1 MTYNKFSNC
10 MALVARWIVILF
22 PFILFCGNAIVDI
35 AISTIAVFFLLNCYI
50 KKDYKWTNNAWFV
63 AALTFWGYAVLRS
76 FFTEK
81 PTVALASTLPFC
93 RFFIFAAAI
102 AFWLFK
108 DSKTQ
113 KPLFLSLILC
123 IAVVSLDAIFQ
134 YIFGF
139 DFFGN
144 TPVNNSTY
152 VRLVNFAGKQSIG
165 ITLASIS
172 FLSVAHFIDLFNDT
186 KSTYKHKAISIIFI
200 LIAFLAVML
209 SGERTA
215 FLMMILG
222 YAILLWKVKIYKKLL
237 MLKIVAVAALG
248 LIAIITTNSMVLERQ
263 VKKSIQEIENFESS
277 SYGRI
282 FHTGIELFKQNP
294 IFGIGSKHFQSEC
307 DKMANPDSYYYCS
320 THPHN
325 IYIQMLTEFG
335 IVGFVLF
342 IFILFNIAKL
352 CWYNK
357 AALCKDSIAFA
368 AFLSFWFK
376 YIPII
381 STSSY
386 FIAWSV
392 APSWFM
398 LGILITRFQQN
409 AKA

>member
-1 MTYNKFSNC
+1 MAQNKFSNY
-10 MALVARWIVILF
+10 MTFVARWIVILF

-35 AISTIAVFFLLNCYI
+35 ALSAVAVLFLLNCYI
-50 KKDYKWTNNAWFV
+50 KKDYKWTNNSWFV
-63 AALTFWGYAVLRS
+63 AALALWGYAVLRS
-76 FFTEK
+76 FFTEN
-81 PTVALASTLPFC
+81 PTLALASTLPFC

-108 DSKTQ
+108 DIKTQ
-113 KPLFLSLILC
+113 KPIMLSLILC
-123 IAVVSLDAIFQ
+123 IVVMSLDAIFQ

-144 TPVNNSTY
+144 TVVDNSTY
-152 VRLVNFAGKQSIG
+152 IRLVNFAGKQSIG
-165 ITLASIS
+165 ITIASIS
-172 FLSVAHFIDLFNDT
+172 FLSVAHFIDLFNN
-186 KSTYKHKAISIIFI
+186 KNSTFKQKALSITFV
-200 LIAFLAVML
+200 LLAFLAVVL

-237 MLKIVAVAALG
+237 MLKIALVALLG
-248 LIAIITTNSMVLERQ
+248 IIAVISTNSMVLERQ
-263 VKKSIQEIENFESS
+263 VKRSYQEIENFESS

-282 FHTGIELFKQNP
+282 FFTGVELFKQNP

-307 DKMANPDSYYYCS
+307 EKIPNPESHYYCS

-335 IVGFVLF
+335 VIGFALF
-342 IFILFNIAKL
+342 LFMLFNIAKL
-352 CWYNK
+352 CWDHK
-357 AALCKDSIAFA
+357 AALCNDSIAFA

-398 LGILITRFQQN
+398 LGILITRFKQN

>member
-1 MTYNKFSNC
+1 MTHNKFSNY
-10 MALVARWIVILF
+10 LTFIARWIAILF
-22 PFILFCGNAIVDI
+22 PFILFCGNALVDI
-35 AISTIAVFFLLNCYI
+35 AISTIAVLFLLNCYL
-50 KKDYKWTNNAWFV
+50 KKDYKWTNNGWFV

-76 FFTEK
+76 FFTEN
-81 PTVALASTLPFC
+81 PTIALASTLPFC
-93 RFFIFAAAI
+93 RFFLFAAAI

-108 DSKTQ
+108 DIKTH

-123 IAVVSLDAIFQ
+123 ISVVSLDAIFQ
-134 YIFGF
+134 YIVGF

-144 TPVNNSTY
+144 IPVDNSTY

-172 FLSVAHFIDLFNDT
+172 FLSVAHFIDLLNNKD
-186 KSTYKHKAISIIFI
+186 SSYKQKAISISFL

-222 YAILLWKVKIYKKLL
+222 YAILLWKVRIYKRLL
-237 MLKIVAVAALG
+237 LLKVMAVAVLA
-248 LIAIITTNSMVLERQ
+248 LIAVITTNSMVLERQ
-263 VKKSIQEIENFESS
+263 IKKSYQEIENFESS

-282 FHTGIELFKQNP
+282 FHTGLELFKQNP

-307 DKMANPDSYYYCS
+307 DKMPNPDSHYYCS

-335 IVGFVLF
+335 IIGFALF
-342 IFILFNIAKL
+342 LFMLFNIAKL
-352 CWYNK
+352 CWHYKTN
-357 AALCKDSIAFA
+357 LCKDSIAFA